1 MRENQGKVKTVCH
14 CVSVWECR
22 AAVWNH
28 GQRGRTQEK
37 ESGSSNRS
45 RGSFNPL
52 AQILDALI
60 CSSKRGGLDKYR
72 DGFQNHKLIRRL
84 MRERDECVSG
94 LRRGRRGRLRS
105 LLLHSRKCNE
115 RGRQNTT
122 CDLLTTF
129 FSSSEGMREMHALHG
144 FSYTCS
150 ILCIFFSMVRIQV
163 HVCTGDHVLM
173 TKPYDMIDRWIIF
186 IVLTDPFMIRAK
198 LISVFYVNCL
208 I

>member
-1 MRENQGKVKTVCH
+1 VCELKCYAALGRGWDERKWRLCH

-28 GQRGRTQEK
+28 GQRGRTREK

-60 CSSKRGGLDKYR
+60 CSSKRGWFDKYR
-72 DGFQNHKLIRRL
+72 DGSQNHKLIRRL
-84 MRERDECVSG
+84 TRERDECVSG
-94 LRRGRRGRLRS
+94 ERRRGRLQA

-122 CDLLTTF
+122 CDLFFFQQWRDERNACTPWIFLYVKHFMHF
-129 FSSSEGMREMHALHG
+129 FS
-144 FSYTCS
+144 
-150 ILCIFFSMVRIQV
+150 QV
-163 HVCTGDHVLM
+163 HVCTGVDVLM

-186 IVLTDPFMIRAK
+186 IVLTDPWVLFMMF
-198 LISVFYVNCL
+198 SM
-208 I
+208 